1 MQGHSD
7 TPFSS
12 WKQKVKSYV
21 KGTIPVPGRRKR
33 FLSPEMEICIQE
45 ICAKNLVK
53 ITLILLSYFFTI
65 YYPSPNSCV
74 LSILQKFVVLC
85 QMCNSFLLWTFLQ
98 IFIVLW
104 RNPCTWKNWVKCVRS
119 SPINLCSVSFI
130 LGSSWR
136 S

>member
-53 ITLILLSYFFTI
+53 ITLILLGYFTI
-65 YYPSPNSCV
+65 YYPSPNSYV
-74 LSILQKFVVLC
+74 LSILQKFVVSLSKIC
-85 QMCNSFLLWTFLQ
+85 KSFPLWTFLR

-104 RNPCTWKNWVKCVRS
+104 RNPCTWKNWVKCVHS
-119 SPINLCSVSFI
+119 SPINLCSVSLI